1 MTDINRRQ
9 FLGAASAAGLLASFP
24 AIARALSIPAAV
36 KTGTLQDVEHV
47 VILMQENRS
56 FDHYFGTLPGVR
68 GFSDPYPAPG
78 ALAGDDRGV
87 FTQLNE
93 RHPGPAHVAPFP
105 LNVRQNFAHMR
116 VEGTPHSWPDAQA
129 AWDHGRMAHW
139 PEEKQLHAMGYFQ
152 RDDIPFQF
160 ALAEAFTLC
169 DAYHCSLHGGTNP
182 NRLFLWS
189 GTNDGAARAGGPAI
203 GNSHDRLPTDGGA
216 PVPYTWTTYVE
227 RLQQAGIDWCIYQDM
242 ADNFTD
248 NPLVGFAAFQASVAG
263 APGSDPELA
272 RRGLS
277 TRALDQLRADAQSDS
292 LPAVS
297 WIVATAAGSEH
308 PGPSSPAQGA
318 AYTAEVLDALTA
330 RPEVWSKTAL
340 FIMFDE
346 NDGFFDHMPPP
357 APPSRLDSASGGFAG
372 HSQVSTEG
380 EYHLHHSVA
389 DAELEREVYKGR
401 PYGLGPRVPA
411 YVISPWSRGGYIN
424 SEVLDHTSVIRF
436 LEARFGVRE
445 PNISPWRRAVCG
457 DFMNAFDFAQPN
469 RRDLPGFPDP
479 HRDAERAAGLPGRT
493 TPPVPLQAPQ
503 AIQEPGLRPQ
513 RPSRYDLEA
522 LVNVQREDGL
532 VSLTFVNRGE
542 RAAVFQVYDR
552 RDPTALPRRYTIDRK
567 SRFRDN
573 WRCEDGHYDLQ
584 VIGPE
589 GFHRR
594 LRGALSAASDVE
606 PVALVFEGTGC
617 HLLAKAEG
625 YRVRFNNRDGGEQAL
640 SAGTRITVHQDA
652 NARYDFQVQS
662 DNAPE
667 YRREYAGRLPTYEDA
682 GIP

>member
-9 FLGAASAAGLLASFP
+9 LLGAAGAAGLLASFP
-24 AIARALSIPAAV
+24 AIARALAIPASV
-36 KTGTLQDVEHV
+36 KSGTLQDVEHV

-78 ALAGDDRGV
+78 ALTDDDRGV
-87 FTQLNE
+87 FTQLNQ
-93 RHPGPAHVAPFP
+93 RHPGPDRVTPFP
-105 LNVRQNFAHMR
+105 LNVRQTFAHMR

-129 AWDHGRMAHW
+129 AWDHGRMARW
-139 PEEKQLHAMGYFQ
+139 PEAKQLHAMGYFQ
-152 RDDIPFQF
+152 RADIPFQF

-169 DAYHCSLHGGTNP
+169 DAYHCSFHGGTNP

-203 GNSHDRLPTDGGA
+203 GNSHDRLPADGGA

-272 RRGLS
+272 RRGLK

-318 AYTAEVLDALTA
+318 AYTAEILDALTA
-330 RPEVWSKTAL
+330 RPEVWSKTVL
-340 FIMFDE
+340 LIMFDE

-357 APPSRLDSASGGFAG
+357 APPSRLGETPLRFAG

-380 EYHLHHSVA
+380 EYHLHHSAA
-389 DAELEREVYKGR
+389 DAELEREAYRGR

-436 LEARFGVRE
+436 LEARFGVHE

-457 DFMNAFDFAQPN
+457 DFLNAFDFAQPN
-469 RRDLPGFPDP
+469 RSHLPAFPDP
-479 HRDAERAAGLPGRT
+479 RGDAKQAARLPGRT
-493 TPPVPLQAPQ
+493 TPPLPARPTQAV
-503 AIQEPGLRPQ
+503 QEAGLRPQ
-513 RPSRYDLEA
+513 RPNRYDLDLGVSTGAGEA
-522 LVNVQREDGL
+522 IALTLVNH
-532 VSLTFVNRGE
+532 SA

-552 RDPTALPRRYTIDRK
+552 GDPAALPRRYTIDRNN
-567 SRFRDN
+567 RFQDS
-573 WRCEDGHYDLQ
+573 WPCHDGHYDLQ
-584 VIGPE
+584 IMGPE

-594 LRGALSAASDVE
+594 LRGHSSEAGDGE
-606 PVALVFEGTGC
+606 PVTLELAGNRC
-617 HLLAKAEG
+617 HLLATAEG
-625 YRVRFNNRDGGEQAL
+625 YSVRFNNHSGVEQTL
-640 SAGTRITVHQDA
+640 SAGARVAVPLDA
-652 NARYDFQVQS
+652 NARYDLQVRS
-662 DNAPE
+662 ARSAD
-667 YRREYAGRLPTYEDA
+667 YLREYAGRLPAEDSA
-682 GIP
+682 SQA